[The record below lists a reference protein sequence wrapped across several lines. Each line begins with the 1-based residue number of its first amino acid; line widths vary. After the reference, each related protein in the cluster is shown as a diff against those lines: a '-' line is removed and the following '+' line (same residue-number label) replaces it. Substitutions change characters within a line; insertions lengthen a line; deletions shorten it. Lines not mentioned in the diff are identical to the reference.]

1 MRRKHS
7 EWPKMVHSV
16 RNFRNLRLLR
26 SSNRDM
32 DFLKWPLVLRVFQHR
47 WLLSRPSA
55 FASPAWEPAW
65 EPLCLVPRKDREV
78 RFCPAVGAWRWSP
91 AAIIAVLCFCGA
103 LGGPAQMSAILK
115 HVWGVCV
122 GELGVAHS
130 NNPASFSYPCGHSV
144 GLQIPCGLQLSYGV
158 DPGV

>member
-16 RNFRNLRLLR
+16 SNFRNLRLLR

-55 FASPAWEPAW
+55 FASPAWEP
-65 EPLCLVPRKDREV
+65 LCSAPRKDGEV

-91 AAIIAVLCFCGA
+91 AAIVAVLRFRGA
-103 LGGPAQMSAILK
+103 LAGPIQKSAILK
-115 HVWGVCV
+115 HVWGVRV
-122 GELGVAHS
+122 GELGVAHNN
-130 NNPASFSYPCGHSV
+130 NNPASFSYPRGHSV
-144 GLQIPCGLQLSYGV
+144 GLQMPCGLQLSYGV

>member
-47 WLLSRPSA
+47 WLLSRLSA
-55 FASPAWEPAW
+55 FASPAWSPSARR
-65 EPLCLVPRKDREV
+65 LGRTG
-78 RFCPAVGAWRWSP
+78 RFGSALRWARGAGLQLPSLLR
-91 AAIIAVLCFCGA
+91 FHGA

-122 GELGVAHS
+122 GELGVAHNN

-144 GLQIPCGLQLSYGV
+144 GLQIPCGLQLSYRV